1 MRRKKS
7 FGISVGTSSILV
19 IIVIVSLVCF
29 AGLSIVSANVDYQ
42 LSRRLADRTLSYYE
56 ASSLAN
62 EQLANLNETLRQVYT
77 ECDNEE
83 EFINKIKE
91 SYADSLILSYPVSE
105 TQTLTVEVEPVYPS
119 DETARMFQ
127 ITSFHVVTTTELEL
141 DDSLP
146 VLFHN

>member
-42 LSRRLADRTLSYYE
+42 LSRRLADRTSSYYE

-62 EQLANLNETLRQVYT
+62 EQLCDLDDTLRQVYT
-77 ECDNEE
+77 ECKSEKDFFE
-83 EFINKIKE
+83 KIKE
-91 SYADSLILSYPVSE
+91 SYEDSLTFSYPISE
-105 TQTLTVEVEPVYPS
+105 TQALTVAVNPVYPS
-119 DETARMFQ
+119 YETDRMFE
-127 ITSFHVVTTTELEL
+127 ITSFCVVTTTELEL

-146 VLFHN
+146 VLFHD

>member
-42 LSRRLADRTLSYYE
+42 LSRRLADRTSSYYE

-62 EQLANLNETLRQVYT
+62 ERLAELDQTLKQVYT
-77 ECDNEE
+77 ECKSEK
-83 EFINKIKE
+83 EFYKKIKE
-91 SYADSLILSYPVSE
+91 SYEDSLTFSYPISE
-105 TQTLTVEVEPVYPS
+105 TQALTVAVDPVYPS
-119 DETARMFQ
+119 DGTARMFQ
-127 ITSFHVVTTTELEL
+127 ITSFCVVTTTELEL

-146 VLFHN
+146 VLFHD